1 MGAPPPKHRP
11 PPPRK
16 RPELTRWKKILIG
29 LASTFLVIGGC
40 LQAFG
45 STGEVAQTAS
55 SGTGAP
61 ANTLV
66 AGDGQPGS
74 AGAAVVAAD
83 SGTKGWSPFFLKGG
97 FSFLVAFTV
106 GYAARVWLKI
116 AALIL
121 GSFFLGVFLLSYM
134 GVISVDWTTLET
146 WWNAIVERV
155 SAEGQDLKTF
165 LTGSLPQAGM
175 AAVGLVTGFKQR

>member
-1 MGAPPPKHRP
+1 M
-11 PPPRK
+11 
-16 RPELTRWKKILIG
+16 
-29 LASTFLVIGGC
+29 ASTFLVIGGC

-45 STGEVAQTAS
+45 SSGEVAQTAS
-55 SGTGAP
+55 GATGAP
-61 ANTLV
+61 PNTLV
-66 AGDGQPGS
+66 AGQPGS
-74 AGAAVVAAD
+74 VGSEAVAAD
-83 SGTKGWSPFFLKGG
+83 SGSKGWSPFFLKGG

-134 GVISVDWTTLET
+134 GVISMDWSTLET
-146 WWNAIVERV
+146 WWNSIVERV
-155 SAEGQDLKTF
+155 SSEGQDFKTF

-175 AAVGLVTGFKQR
+175 AAVGLVAGFKRR